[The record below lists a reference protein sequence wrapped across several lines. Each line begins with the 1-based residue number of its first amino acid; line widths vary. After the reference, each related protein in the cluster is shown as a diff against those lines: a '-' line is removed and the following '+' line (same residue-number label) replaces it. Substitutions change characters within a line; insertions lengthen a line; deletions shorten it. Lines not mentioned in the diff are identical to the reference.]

1 MSSHGMVGRKR
12 SELSPMKEFWS
23 RAKNVLKWI
32 GLSLLG
38 VVVVGVVVLAVIWR
52 RPLGPSLDLP
62 TLTPTDTEV
71 PSATSPL
78 PTSTDPPEP
87 TETQVPP
94 TATPRPVCSGP
105 PSMLILAVGIDYR
118 PNSYLYG
125 LADVIRI
132 IKADFVNVQ
141 LYTLDIPRAIQV
153 DVPGIE
159 DHNIT
164 NGVLNQAYFW
174 GTEGMGY
181 YDGPG
186 FGAGLLALT
195 LQTNFNLTVDH
206 YVVTNMATVARA
218 IDDIGGVPIYIPVTV
233 DDRQRPYLLE
243 TETDG
248 YFAAGNHW
256 LSGIE
261 AVRYARIRSIGGI
274 FGRHDRQNEL
284 MVQLREQILD
294 PSIVSKIP
302 DLLSTFYGRVL
313 TDLSLQQVSQLA
325 CLGLKLDMDDIHFQ
339 GMPADLFVEGRN
351 ERGDS
356 ALFADMQVIS
366 AIIADFV
373 EGP

>member
-1 MSSHGMVGRKR
+1 
-12 SELSPMKEFWS
+12 MKEFWS
-23 RAKNVLKWI
+23 TAKKVLKWI
-32 GLSLLG
+32 GVSLLAL
-38 VVVVGVVVLAVIWR
+38 VAVGAVALAVIWR
-52 RPLGPSLDLP
+52 KPLGPSLDLP
-62 TLTPTDTEV
+62 TLTPTATEP

-78 PTSTDPPEP
+78 PTGTELPEP
-87 TETQVPP
+87 TETPIPP

-118 PNSYLYG
+118 PDSYLYG

-132 IKADFVNVQ
+132 IKVDFVNAQV
-141 LYTLDIPRAIQV
+141 YTLDIPRAIQV
-153 DVPGIE
+153 EIPAIE
-159 DHNIT
+159 DHGIT
-164 NGVLNQAYFW
+164 DGVLNQAYFW
-174 GTEGMGY
+174 GTAGMGY

-206 YVVTNMATVARA
+206 YIVTNMATVARA

-233 DDRQRPYLLE
+233 DDRQRPGLPA
-243 TETDG
+243 TEAEG

-284 MVQLREQILD
+284 MVQLRERILD
-294 PSIVSKIP
+294 PSIVSRLP
-302 DLLSTFYGRVL
+302 DLIDTFYGRVL
-313 TDLSLQQVSQLA
+313 TDLSLQEISQLA
-325 CLGLKLDMDDIHFQ
+325 CLGLKLDLDDIHFEA
-339 GMPADLFVEGRN
+339 MPEDLFVEGRN

-356 ALFADMQVIS
+356 ALFADLQVIS
-366 AIIADFV
+366 AIIAEFV
-373 EGP
+373 EGPLSE